1 MADLLR
7 LASRTRSELLQASP
21 WAWPHEAA
29 LTSAEGP
36 SQHGSDE
43 LRAIH
48 AARREATLRRLGA
61 GGAAWNAWAATMTS
75 LRRKAGD
82 DPALARLWQLLAGV
96 ELVDET
102 FDGEFDVAGFHFP
115 GAARFAGSAF
125 GSDAWF
131 TDARF
136 SGPVDFRDAT
146 FGRDAF
152 FERARFAAGADF
164 GGVHFKRS
172 AEFRELSCAGTLG
185 FVEAEFSGS
194 VWFRSSFFEGP
205 VRFRGARFG
214 WEAGL
219 GDCRYRGPADFAE
232 VDFADNA
239 GFENAIFEQSATFAD
254 TRFCQA
260 AWFSGVQFRGEA
272 VFDRTRFLGRRHFDG
287 IAVSVPQTPVAT
299 QAAVLERLRAAFSG

>member
-1 MADLLR
+1 MNVLISVDI
-7 LASRTRSELLQASP
+7 
-21 WAWPHEAA
+21 
-29 LTSAEGP
+29 EGV
-36 SQHGSDE
+36 
-43 LRAIH
+43 
-48 AARREATLRRLGA
+48 
-61 GGAAWNAWAATMTS
+61 
-75 LRRKAGD
+75 
-82 DPALARLWQLLAGV
+82 AGV
-96 ELVDET
+96 FHPEQT
-102 FDGEFDVAGFHFP
+102 RAGTGEY
-115 GAARFAGSAF
+115 
-125 GSDAWF
+125 
-131 TDARF
+131 
-136 SGPVDFRDAT
+136 
-146 FGRDAF
+146 
-152 FERARFAAGADF
+152 ERARGWMTQEANAAIAGAFDAGATDVLVNDSHGHFRNMPGEGDLPVRAFMQAVAATGYDGYLTLEIFNDQFRGGSAKAISADGRRSLVWLMDQVRREEPVLDLAVPAMPDRIGVEGVEFIEFAADRRGA
-164 GGVHFKRS
+164 
-172 AEFRELSCAGTLG
+172 AELASLLGTLG